1 MKAKHILWIIILFL
15 ALAGAAGYYIYLQR
29 QQMTQQMTQLEQQF
43 ELAKEDLED
52 EYNQLAQ
59 QYEGYK
65 FETSND
71 SLIAKLER
79 EQAKVQRLME
89 ELRTVKATNA
99 TRVSELK
106 KELAT
111 LRTIM
116 RGYVLEID
124 SLNRVNQQLAEEN
137 QKVSQQYRQ
146 ATQTITQI
154 TQENTAL
161 SERVSLASKLDASNI
176 NVTGITD
183 KNKATD
189 KIKNMEQLAV
199 SFTINK
205 NITASTG
212 IKTIYI
218 RIQKPDGDVLVKSQS
233 NTFIYENKAIHY
245 SSKRAIEYT
254 GEEAYVLIYWKIEE
268 FLSSGNYR
276 VDIFADGSLIGSKG
290 FSLG

>member
-15 ALAGAAGYYIYLQR
+15 ALVGAAGYYIYLQR
-29 QQMTQQMTQLEQQF
+29 EQMTQQMNQLEQQF

-276 VDIFADGSLIGSKG
+276 VDIFADGSLIGSKD